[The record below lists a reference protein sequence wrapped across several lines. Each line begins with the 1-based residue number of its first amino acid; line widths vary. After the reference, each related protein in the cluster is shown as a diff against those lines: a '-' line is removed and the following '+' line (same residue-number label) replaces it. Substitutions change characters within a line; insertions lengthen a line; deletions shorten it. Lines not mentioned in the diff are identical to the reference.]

1 MNSTIP
7 ILLGTIL
14 EKRGEGGRKFIS
26 HAFIELGVTA
36 TGLMV
41 VGHVIRAL
49 AVTEDVVEVHAS
61 NVVV

>member
-14 EKRGEGGRKFIS
+14 EKRGEGGRKLIS
-26 HAFIELGVTA
+26 HAIIELGVTA

-49 AVTEDVVEVHAS
+49 AVKEDVVEVHAS

>member
-26 HAFIELGVTA
+26 HAIIELGVTA

-41 VGHVIRAL
+41 VAHVIRAL
-49 AVTEDVVEVHAS
+49 AVKEDVVEVHAS